1 MLNQIDDRRIG
12 TAERSNQAS
21 HRESDWC
28 VGEPAGRWDVSF
40 GSRVAEKLKKWLGME
55 AAETPLVSKSVAT
68 SNVRPREGMVVRK
81 AA

>member
-12 TAERSNQAS
+12 LAAPLGAQD
-21 HRESDWC
+21 SDWC

-40 GSRVAEKLKKWLGME
+40 GARVAEKLKQWLGLE
-55 AAETPLVSKSVAT
+55 AARTVAQ
-68 SNVRPREGMVVRK
+68 RPVMKVVAREPVIVRK

>member
-12 TAERSNQAS
+12 LAAPAPLGA
-21 HRESDWC
+21 HDSDWC

-40 GSRVAEKLKKWLGME
+40 GARVAEKLKQWLRLE
-55 AAETPLVSKSVAT
+55 AAQTVAR
-68 SNVRPREGMVVRK
+68 RPVMKVVAREPVAVRK